1 MVKLVTYKLLCSLVL
16 LHHLWNQWE
25 NSIKFEQEQ
34 EYLLQASLASVNL
47 CDFLFH

>member
-25 NSIKFEQEQ
+25 NSIKPEQEQ
-34 EYLLQASLASVNL
+34 EYSQASLASVNQ